1 MNELLKI
8 IDVLIDI
15 ANCQIKTTENAPL
28 PDEKHLMFEKGKLD
42 SLECVK
48 LLLTDMDYKNYL
60 INEYKKLG
68 YLK

>member
-8 IDVLIDI
+8 VDVLIDI
-15 ANCQIKTTENAPL
+15 AKSQIHTSEHTPL
-28 PDEKHLMFEKGKLD
+28 PDLQHSLFEKGKLD
-42 SLECVK
+42 SLECIK